1 MMEKLFGGRFLKF
14 KNKIK
19 LEEKKKSVF
28 VYGSK
33 FKIIDKLWFN
43 FYS

>member
-1 MMEKLFGGRFLKF
+1 MMKKLFGGRFLKF

-28 VYGSK
+28 LYGSK
-33 FKIIDKLWFN
+33 FKTIGKL
-43 FYS
+43 